1 MSRFEF
7 SVETTKGGAFTK
19 GLNLFYGHPDI
30 EIVFEF
36 PEAKNLLVI
45 VAQMVACGQRF
56 KRGCL
61 YNDVLESPF
70 QVTFIEIPGGMRII
84 LPDSDGELS
93 HSKMKEEEFKR
104 QFSAPGIL

>member
-7 SVETTKGGAFTK
+7 SIESTKGGAFTK
-19 GLNLFYGHPDI
+19 GLELFYDHPDI
-30 EIVFEF
+30 EIVFDF

-45 VAQMVACGQRF
+45 VAQKVACGQMF

-61 YNDVLESPF
+61 YSDILEDPF

-84 LPDSDGELS
+84 LPDSEGELS
-93 HSKMKEEEFKR
+93 RSEMNDEEFKR